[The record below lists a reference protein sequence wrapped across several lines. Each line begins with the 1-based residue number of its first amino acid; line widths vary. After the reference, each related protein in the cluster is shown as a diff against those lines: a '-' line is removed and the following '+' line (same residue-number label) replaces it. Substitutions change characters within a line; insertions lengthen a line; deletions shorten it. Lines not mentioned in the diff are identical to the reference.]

1 MNGWFL
7 FFISPSSNCLRTNIC
22 NSAQPHDAAGAVTP
36 AMLSLTAA
44 LSDHMS
50 MCDDKTNI

>member
-1 MNGWFL
+1 MNRWFL
-7 FFISPSSNCLRTNIC
+7 FFISPSSNCPRTNIC
-22 NSAQPHDAAGAVTP
+22 NSAQPHDASGAATP
-36 AMLSLTAA
+36 AMLTAA